1 VAAWARFTNNEWAE
15 QKTGHKVNDLLRP
28 GVLDTTTRLV
38 LTNAIYCKGDCQ
50 KSFDNAQTSYHS
62 RK

>member
-1 VAAWARFTNNEWAE
+1 VAARARLTNNEWVE
-15 QKTGHKVNDLLRP
+15 QKTDHKIRHLLRP
-28 GVLDTTTRLV
+28 GVPDTTSRLV

-50 KSFDNAQTSYHS
+50 KSFHKAQTKYHS